1 MNDLAPIRVFV
12 LDDQAIVRA
21 ALRRL
26 LSDECGFDVVGDS
39 GDAREAIEE
48 LGRIRP
54 DVATVDIT
62 MPGLSGIDALPKL
75 HEASPRTRFL
85 ILTNHESGRFLE
97 EGLKAGASGFLTK
110 DSEPQELKVAVEAV
124 FEGRNYV
131 TPRVTNALVERLL
144 SGEPVDAQE
153 ASTGRLGALTPR
165 EREVFHLLAIGKTN
179 KEVASKLD
187 ITLGT
192 VKKHRENLQRKLD
205 AHSSAELARI
215 AIQEGLLST

>member
-1 MNDLAPIRVFV
+1 MNDQAPIRVFV

-26 LSDECGFDVVGDS
+26 LADECGFHVVGDS
-39 GDAREAIEE
+39 GDARDAIEE
-48 LGRIRP
+48 IGKLRP
-54 DVATVDIT
+54 DVATIDIT

-75 HEASPRTRFL
+75 LAASPRTRFL
-85 ILTNHESGRFLE
+85 VLTNHESGRFLE
-97 EGLKAGASGFLTK
+97 EALKAGASGFLTK

-131 TPRVTNALVERLL
+131 TPRVTNALVERLM
-144 SGEPVDAQE
+144 SGERPDPSE
-153 ASTGRLGALTPR
+153 ATTGRLGALTPR
-165 EREVFHLLAIGKTN
+165 EREVFQLLAIGKTN
-179 KEVASKLD
+179 KEVAIKLD

-205 AHSSAELARI
+205 AHSPAELARI